1 MNGCLLKNGGGR
13 CRGWHCRHESV
24 QSYNFFSTHQIIA
37 RKNPTILCRDL
48 WFKNKHLFS
57 MDRVKIGVY
66 FVTGVYPGAR

>member
-1 MNGCLLKNGGGR
+1 MVVCKYVVLTDARFGIAATK
-13 CRGWHCRHESV
+13 V

>member
-1 MNGCLLKNGGGR
+1 MVVVGAWLGIAATK
-13 CRGWHCRHESV
+13 V